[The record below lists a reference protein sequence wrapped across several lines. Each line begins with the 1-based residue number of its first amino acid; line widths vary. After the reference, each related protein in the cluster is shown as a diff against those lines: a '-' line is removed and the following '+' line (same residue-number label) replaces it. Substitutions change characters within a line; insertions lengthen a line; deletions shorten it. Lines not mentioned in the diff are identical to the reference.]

1 MRGLDLLG
9 DLLAAIRALL
19 NPARRRALV
28 RRAQS
33 ALRSHAQPGGLW
45 QVSCRWM
52 QLLPHALP
60 LVQVRQQVR
69 GSSAGLAG
77 LAGFAGSGRCSGGC
91 GSLGAGFSGACCA
104 IAPPSGVAASISTT
118 TNNTY
123 LSLLSIPRRYRR
135 RSATGSDFTTGARR
149 LVDVE
154 TAGPSAPRLSS
165 AMATLAADPLQQI
178 TAPSTCWNRPCL
190 PACSR
195 LLALCLP
202 EPAAGR
208 HPHRRP

>member
-1 MRGLDLLG
+1 MRRLDLLG

-19 NPARRRALV
+19 DPARRRALV

-45 QVSCRWM
+45 QVRRRWI

-104 IAPPSGVAASISTT
+104 IAPPPGVAASISTT

-123 LSLLSIPRRYRR
+123 LSLLTISRRYRR
-135 RSATGSDFTTGARR
+135 WVGDWFGFHHRARR
-149 LVDVE
+149 LGDRRV
-154 TAGPSAPRLSS
+154 SL
-165 AMATLAADPLQQI
+165 PLFGG
-178 TAPSTCWNRPCL
+178 
-190 PACSR
+190 
-195 LLALCLP
+195 
-202 EPAAGR
+202 EP
-208 HPHRRP
+208 